1 MAGCNS
7 RGRMTSLQ
15 QEHEWLVEHHAEAE
29 RYSGRWI
36 AILGEKIVAD
46 GKSFEQ
52 THKKVMVEHPGAIPL
67 VLYVPKRSEELLIL

>member
-1 MAGCNS
+1 
-7 RGRMTSLQ
+7 MTSLQ

-52 THKKVMVEHPGAIPL
+52 THKKAMVEHRSAIPL